1 MNLTNTHINNQL
13 YCYFKKKSK
22 LPFEQIQ
29 FFVHIG
35 APKEKDDDNCIS
47 LKIDLFCLTVNK
59 MIDIRL

>member
-13 YCYFKKKSK
+13 YCYFKKKKSK
-22 LPFEQIQ
+22 LLFEHTQ

-47 LKIDLFCLTVNK
+47 LKIDFIIKRSKYT
-59 MIDIRL
+59 RA